1 MRVRVPPPALTD
13 SLLLVLAI
21 VVAVLWLPTGW
32 GIALVAAAA
41 VFELAETGFWFWL
54 SRRRKAVTGAEA
66 LPGSRGVVVI
76 ACRPEGQVRIAGEL
90 WRARCEEGADPGDE
104 IVVERLDPELTLV
117 VRRVSKTPN

>member
-1 MRVRVPPPALTD
+1 M
-13 SLLLVLAI
+13 LLVLAI
-21 VVAVLWLPTGW
+21 AVAILWLPTGW

-66 LPGSRGVVVI
+66 LPARAASSSL
-76 ACRPEGQVRIAGEL
+76 ACRPEGQVRVDGEL

-104 IVVERLDPELTLV
+104 IVVERLDPELLLV
-117 VRRVSKTPN
+117 VREAT

>member
-1 MRVRVPPPALTD
+1 
-13 SLLLVLAI
+13 LLLVLAI

-66 LPGSRGVVVI
+66 LPGSRGVVVLP
-76 ACRPEGQVRIAGEL
+76 CRPEGQVRVDGEL
-90 WRARCEEGADPGDE
+90 GRARCEEGADPGDE
-104 IVVERLDPELTLV
+104 IVVERLEPELLLV
-117 VRRVSKTPN
+117 VRKAT